1 MSGEKHP
8 GSIDEHPDLL
18 TSSRKR
24 SACRSGN
31 RCSVSRH
38 LRSPEARRA
47 GPSLAA
53 SGETMIAL
61 RRTYWRRPALQL
73 RRAALVALG
82 CRVGEGAARET
93 HAWHL
98 RIENGGRPDEARRRP
113 PSPGGRLVTGKRWH
127 NVRA

>member
-1 MSGEKHP
+1 MSLGEP
-8 GSIDEHPDLL
+8 MLCIAAS
-18 TSSRKR
+18 
-24 SACRSGN
+24 
-31 RCSVSRH
+31 
-38 LRSPEARRA
+38 
-47 GPSLAA
+47 SLARSQKGWPVLGGFWRDHDCTA
-53 SGETMIAL
+53 SYLLAAAGATAS
-61 RRTYWRRPALQL
+61 A
-73 RRAALVALG
+73 AALVALG

>member
-1 MSGEKHP
+1 MFG
-8 GSIDEHPDLL
+8 LL
-18 TSSRKR
+18 GPRAVAARSRHGPHRWQRK
-24 SACRSGN
+24 AN

-38 LRSPEARRA
+38 LRSPEARMA

-82 CRVGEGAARET
+82 CLVGEGPARET
-93 HAWHL
+93 HAGHL
-98 RIENGGRPDEARRRP
+98 RIENGGRPDKARRRP